1 MFIIEYSRDMKKQ
14 EKKITNTFITQT
26 HSKLIFCCIIY
37 TVSVFTNG
45 SYCMYCCN
53 MIVFTPDIYKYVCH
67 VVSVKQGKPTF
78 YF

>member
-14 EKKITNTFITQT
+14 EKKIPSIFFTQRY
-26 HSKLIFCCIIY
+26 SKLIFRCAIY
-37 TVSVFTNG
+37 IVSIVTNG
-45 SYCMYCCN
+45 SYCMYCGD

-67 VVSVKQGKPTF
+67 VVSAKQGKPTF